1 MITLIDTQAELV
13 VTGDRDVIL
22 IVGGASVPMGK
33 IEPHKVVMIAHLADQ
48 SRKQAEVSEADAR
61 QSLIELESHE
71 PDCSCVRIDVD
82 RDDPRGCELHDP
94 QSWWNRERDRMKA
107 AC

>member
-1 MITLIDTQAELV
+1 M
-13 VTGDRDVIL
+13 
-22 IVGGASVPMGK
+22 
-33 IEPHKVVMIAHLADQ
+33 
-48 SRKQAEVSEADAR
+48 SEADAR
-61 QSLIELESHE
+61 QALIELESHE